1 MATDKTRPNIIETAS
16 IGAKET
22 HGSAV
27 VAAPSDALSRTKIS
41 VVLKQSSTRSCD
53 INGLCFSFRAPE
65 DFVLDGSVRLQIAL
79 KTDKSR
85 LEDTATN
92 EQRMVIRIQS
102 FLEHRKHQPK
112 FSIPW
117 ET

>member
-1 MATDKTRPNIIETAS
+1 MATDKTRSNITETAS

-27 VAAPSDALSRTKIS
+27 VAAPSDGLSMTKFFA
-41 VVLKQSSTRSCD
+41 VLKQSSTRSCD
-53 INGLCFSFRAPE
+53 INGLCSSFRAPE

-85 LEDTATN
+85 LEDTSTR
-92 EQRMVIRIQS
+92 QL
-102 FLEHRKHQPK
+102 FLLG
-112 FSIPW
+112 
-117 ET
+117 